1 MGGRG
6 ASSGVSAT
14 KAHIPYGQEYHSV
27 LEYKNIKFVIRN
39 QGAASAPLETMTP
52 GRIYITI
59 GTDGEVNYISFYRR
73 DGKKFKQIDVD
84 HHEHVEK
91 GKNLG
96 KRHVHEG
103 YNHDEN
109 GSREMNPGEAKLVEL
124 VMKLWRNR

>member
-6 ASSGVSAT
+6 SASGVSAT
-14 KAHIPYGQEYHSV
+14 KAHIPYGHEYHCV
-27 LEYKNIKFVIRN
+27 IQYKNIKFIVRN

-52 GRIYITI
+52 GRIYVTI

-84 HHEHVEK
+84 HHDHTEHGE
-91 GKNLG
+91 NLG

-109 GSREMNPGEAKLVEL
+109 GSRKMSLGEARLVEL
-124 VMKLWRNR
+124 VLKLWRNR